1 MEESKRR
8 SRTADLVRSVRSFH
22 NFLWLVLRHLLELGY
37 LYLFDMQI
45 AGAADITESTRF
57 YPPSGEL

>member
-1 MEESKRR
+1 
-8 SRTADLVRSVRSFH
+8 LG
-22 NFLWLVLRHLLELGY
+22 LVLRHLLELGY